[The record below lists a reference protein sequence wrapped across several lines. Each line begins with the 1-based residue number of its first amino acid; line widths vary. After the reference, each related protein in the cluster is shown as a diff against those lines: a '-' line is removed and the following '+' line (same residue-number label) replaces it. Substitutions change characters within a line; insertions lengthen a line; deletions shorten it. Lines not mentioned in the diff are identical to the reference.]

1 MTKESDKYGTTEIQK
16 SLLSML
22 KDFNRFCKQQKIRY
36 SLSSGTL
43 LGAIRHN
50 GFIPWDDDA
59 DIMVDRKISLIYWN
73 QLINLRDTQC
83 IGDCGYT
90 GFREKL
96 SMERMNLFRLSMFL

>member
-50 GFIPWDDDA
+50 GFIPWDDDL
-59 DIMVDRKISLIYWN
+59 DIMVDRKN
-73 QLINLRDTQC
+73 FTNLLESIDKFE
-83 IGDCGYT
+83 GYT
-90 GFREKL
+90 MHR
-96 SMERMNLFRLSMFL
+96 RLWIYRTNIVWKE